1 LRSFD
6 ERMPE
11 EVNRRL
17 CDHVSRYLYTPSR
30 DADENLAREG
40 IPPERVVFVG
50 NTMID
55 TLLRLRDSARG
66 RGTPARLGLEPGS
79 YSVATL
85 HRPEN
90 VDEPVSL
97 RGLLL
102 SLVELGRRLPVIFPA
117 HPRTTERI
125 RRFGLLDLIARD
137 DAVVL
142 VEPLGYLDFLGLLA
156 DARLVLTDS
165 GGVQEETTVLGIRCL
180 TLRDTTER
188 PVTVTAGTNTVVGR
202 DPARIARAALEA
214 LEEARQPAGVPE
226 LWDGGAGTRIVRHL
240 RAELAEGSPVASG
253 SA

>member
-1 LRSFD
+1 
-6 ERMPE
+6 
-11 EVNRRL
+11 
-17 CDHVSRYLYTPSR
+17 
-30 DADENLAREG
+30 
-40 IPPERVVFVG
+40 
-50 NTMID
+50 MID

-79 YSVATL
+79 YAVATL